1 LEALLKL
8 REREGLVSRYRRHTK
23 VGHRE
28 IENSLHRIAFMSQK
42 IEQNRFS
49 IKHYENVRDVVSKN
63 NSTLLNYNYRAK
75 FFTKCQSATT
85 KVNE

>member
-1 LEALLKL
+1 MKL
-8 REREGLVSRYRRHTK
+8 REKKRGWSADTEDTQRLVTEKLKIVHI
-23 VGHRE
+23 V
-28 IENSLHRIAFMSQK
+28 LHFLSQK
-42 IEQNRFS
+42 IKQNRFS

-63 NSTLLNYNYRAK
+63 NSNLLNYNYKAK